1 MYSAGAVQ
9 SLGGWFVCARAEGWG
24 YVRYT
29 HIFPRHRLERAPES
43 GFGDGELSGRFE
55 SERPLTL
62 RSANTENFIEVVL
75 KDLREACSGIFL

>member
-1 MYSAGAVQ
+1 M
-9 SLGGWFVCARAEGWG
+9 
-24 YVRYT
+24 RYT
-29 HIFPRHRLERAPES
+29 HIFPRHRLERAFASES

-55 SERPLTL
+55 AERPLAL